1 MDRVRWLLFDP
12 QFCLVSQV
20 SSRYTHL
27 MAACGQINQIPKSSL
42 TGSMMHCSIQHCCWA
57 QFSRVLKNTQV
68 AMYCF
73 SSCFWMNSATII
85 IHWQIICKSF
95 YWCCSIKSW
104 METVPLKTPSFGW
117 SKNSQSES
125 KPMSVMSEKEK
136 LKQRG
141 IFNGAGSS
149 QLCQRSIQE
158 GAFMYGMACFGNGT
172 MYCLICVFPV
182 TPSIP
187 LNYSGKGPHLKHILI
202 YAIYLCIYVCMHACM
217 HVCMH
222 ACMHACM
229 YMYIYVCV
237 WHVCVSMILSSI
249 TVTLW
254 AV

>member
-1 MDRVRWLLFDP
+1 MLNFHHVLKRYILQRVSWIEYAGCCLIPSSVLF
-12 QFCLVSQV
+12 SQV

-85 IHWQIICKSF
+85 HWQIICKSF

-136 LKQRG
+136 LKQRN
-141 IFNGAGSS
+141 F
-149 QLCQRSIQE
+149 QRSREQPAVSKE
-158 GAFMYGMACFGNGT
+158 HPGGGLYVRHGMFWKWNNVLPN
-172 MYCLICVFPV
+172 MCLSRHSFY
-182 TPSIP
+182 P
-187 LNYSGKGPHLKHILI
+187 L
-202 YAIYLCIYVCMHACM
+202 
-217 HVCMH
+217 
-222 ACMHACM
+222 
-229 YMYIYVCV
+229 
-237 WHVCVSMILSSI
+237 
-249 TVTLW
+249 
-254 AV
+254 

>member
-1 MDRVRWLLFDP
+1 MSRVRWLLFDP

-104 METVPLKTPSFGW
+104 MEPVPLKTPSFAGAKIRRAKA
-117 SKNSQSES
+117 SPCPSCQKRKSSNREEFSTEQGAASCVKGAS
-125 KPMSVMSEKEK
+125 R
-136 LKQRG
+136 RG
-141 IFNGAGSS
+141 P
-149 QLCQRSIQE
+149 LCT
-158 GAFMYGMACFGNGT
+158 A
-172 MYCLICVFPV
+172 
-182 TPSIP
+182 
-187 LNYSGKGPHLKHILI
+187 
-202 YAIYLCIYVCMHACM
+202 
-217 HVCMH
+217 
-222 ACMHACM
+222 
-229 YMYIYVCV
+229 
-237 WHVCVSMILSSI
+237 WHVLEMEQCI
-249 TVTLW
+249 
-254 AV
+254 A